1 MSSQAHTSTVPT
13 APASAA
19 LPRLGLLLVV
29 ALGAIPY
36 LFGLAGDFV
45 YDDETLLLANP
56 LVQDLARLPELVS
69 NSLWSF
75 TTAPNET
82 RVEYWRPLTSVA
94 FALSWAI
101 GGGSPLVF
109 KLVSLAAHLIGVAL
123 VARLGR
129 QLTGRGDVALAGA
142 LLFAVHPVGIEAVTW
157 ASALND
163 PLMLALGLG
172 AVTSWIA
179 WRRDGSNGFA
189 WRAAILF
196 GLATLAK
203 EAALAFVPLL
213 LALDATVLRDA
224 RRASGTGTARSW
236 TPIALW
242 LGAYW
247 LLRTLVFGTWHGGLL
262 SANVQLDEG
271 FARMSLLRLEML
283 GGGLGLASLPLD
295 LRVFRPFRPDA
306 VTGELVLAILFVAL
320 FAGAAVLAWRRGSRT
335 AALLALWPLILLA
348 PLVLRVES
356 VGQFPLSDRFVY
368 ATVPGVALLVA
379 LALFRALGRGA
390 WLAVALAAV
399 LLGWQGADRTQAW
412 ASAAGFWRS
421 AAEQDP
427 DIALVQWNLGR
438 LELEEFQRTPTLP
451 VAQRAFDHFQRALD
465 IAENQADG
473 VNVTGSQ
480 FDRLQSYL
488 GTGWALVY
496 QAEVDGYRDLETP
509 LRYFELVVG
518 LQAIR
523 EGQPKVPI
531 VPGGDTSH
539 EAWTGRGVAL
549 AGLARKDDAVASFQ
563 RAIEL
568 YPEYDL
574 AHFNKGLVHW
584 RAGEP
589 VPASNHMGRALE
601 LQPNNAEYAT
611 FAAWAEMDRGRVDR
625 ARELAERARSLDP
638 DRADPLVLLGVLE
651 RRAGNVTN
659 ALELH
664 TGAVELEAS
673 NARAHAQLGETWL
686 TLDDPEEALA
696 SFVEACRL
704 GPELFE
710 PHWNAASLL
719 LSSGVPAADLV
730 PYLRRAYE
738 LCPDPGLLGV
748 VRGALDARL
757 EPGDELRRSLALFD
771 ERRGNLEAALYWA
784 STAASAND
792 PDGAS
797 AYVFGRLLLAAE
809 QIEAAIEWLEVA
821 DRRKPDQFA
830 RLRELGSARAA
841 ADDARGAREAWER
854 ALEVIPPAPQ
864 GQEWQEQMARDQIRS
879 GLARLAERE
888 AESDGATGSGSD

>member
-1 MSSQAHTSTVPT
+1 MSSPAPT
-13 APASAA
+13 PHASDPRRSS
-19 LPRLGLLLVV
+19 LPRWALAAVLL
-29 ALGAIPY
+29 LGAIPY
-36 LFGLAGDFV
+36 LFGLSGGFV

-56 LVQDLARLPELVS
+56 MVQDLARLPELVS

-82 RVEYWRPLTSVA
+82 RVDYWRPLTSVL
-94 FALSWAI
+94 FALSWAL
-101 GGGSPLVF
+101 GGGAPLAF
-109 KLVSLAAHLIGVAL
+109 KLVSLTAHLIGVAL

-129 QLTGRGDVALAGA
+129 QLCGRADAALAGA
-142 LLFAVHPVGIEAVTW
+142 LLFAVHPVGVEAVTW

-172 AVTSWIA
+172 AVTSWVA
-179 WRRDGSNGFA
+179 WRRNGSSSVP
-189 WRAAILF
+189 WRAAVLLL
-196 GLATLAK
+196 LAVLAK

-213 LALDATVLRDA
+213 VALDLTALRSERATSGSRGLRA
-224 RRASGTGTARSW
+224 FA
-236 TPIALW
+236 PIGVALVV
-242 LGAYW
+242 YW
-247 LLRTLVFGTWHGGLL
+247 LLRVLVFGSWHGGLL
-262 SANVQLDEG
+262 STNVQLDEG

-283 GGGLGLASLPLD
+283 GGGLGLATLPLD
-295 LRVFRPFRPDA
+295 LRVFRPFRPEV
-306 VTGELVLAILFVAL
+306 VTADLARAALFTALFVA
-320 FAGAAVLAWRRGSRT
+320 AVVFSWRRRDRP
-335 AALLALWPLILLA
+335 ALLLALWPLVLLA
-348 PLVLRVES
+348 PLVVRVQA

-368 ATVPGVALLVA
+368 AAVPGVALLVA

-390 WLAVALAAV
+390 WVPVALAAA
-399 LLGWQGADRTQAW
+399 LLGWHGAQRTDAW
-412 ASAAGFWRS
+412 ETGPGFWRT

-438 LELEEFQRTPTLP
+438 LALEEFQRTPTLP
-451 VAQRAFDHFQRALD
+451 VAERAFDHFQRALD
-465 IAENQADG
+465 IAEGQAEG

-488 GTGWALVY
+488 GTGWSLVY

-509 LRYFELVVG
+509 LRYFELVLG

-523 EGQPKVPI
+523 QGQPQVPI

-549 AGLARKDDAVASFQ
+549 AGLRRKDAAVASFQ

-568 YPEYDL
+568 YPEYAL

-589 VPASNHMGRALE
+589 IPASNHLGRAVE
-601 LQPNNAEYAT
+601 LQPNDPEYAT
-611 FAAWAEMDRGRVDR
+611 FAAWAEVDRGRVDR
-625 ARELAERARSLDP
+625 ARELATRARALDP

-651 RRAGNVTN
+651 RRAGNISN

-664 TGAVELEAS
+664 TRAVDLEPG

-686 TLDDPEEALA
+686 TLNDADEALA
-696 SFVEACRL
+696 AFVEACRL
-704 GPELFE
+704 GPDLFE

-719 LSSGVPAADLV
+719 LSSGVPTADLV

-757 EPGDELRRSLALFD
+757 EPSDPLRRSLALFD
-771 ERRGNLEAALYWA
+771 ESRGDLDAALYWA
-784 STAASAND
+784 STAAAAGD

-809 QIEAAIEWLEVA
+809 EVDAAIGWLEIA
-821 DRRKPDQFA
+821 NELEPDQFA

-841 ADDARGAREAWER
+841 ADDAAGARAAWER
-854 ALEVIPPAPQ
+854 ALEVIPPAPE
-864 GQEWQEQMARDQIRS
+864 GQEWQEQMAREQIRS

-888 AESDGATGSGSD
+888 AESYGPSADDGSD